1 MKLLMEQWRKYLNEI
16 GDLFFEPYPFK
27 YDQTYEGAV
36 FYTFTTDAGSRY
48 DVGFTNQYDNP
59 EEEPW
64 TIGFDV
70 EDSTEM
76 TNENQPLKIMS
87 TIVAVINEFIHTPKL
102 NEGNLKFVFEGIPKL
117 DHDDIDFAA
126 QTGRTKLYLKFL
138 KKNLPKDWD
147 FGIAGKNIIFFGDHI
162 FWEEEKAEI
171 EDEEGEEWE

>member
-1 MKLLMEQWRKYLNEI
+1 MKLLMESWRGYLNEI
-16 GDLFFEPYPFK
+16 GDLSVPPYPPPYPVK
-27 YDQTYEGAV
+27 TYEGAV

-64 TIGFDV
+64 TITFDV

-138 KKNLPKDWD
+138 EKSLPKDWD
-147 FGIAGKNIIFFGDHI
+147 YIIRGKNIIFFGDHE
-162 FWEEEKAEI
+162 FWKDEDED
-171 EDEEGEEWE
+171 EDEEDEEWE